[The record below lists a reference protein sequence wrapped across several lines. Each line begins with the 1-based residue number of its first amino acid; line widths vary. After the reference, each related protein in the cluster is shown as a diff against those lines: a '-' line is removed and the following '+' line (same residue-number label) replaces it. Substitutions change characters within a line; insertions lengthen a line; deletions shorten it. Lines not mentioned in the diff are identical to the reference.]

1 MRQGRM
7 REDAMDVTMPRTA
20 AQEWRS
26 HWTVVFA
33 GLLGFSLSAIGSIS
47 LGVFTQ
53 PLQTA
58 FGWSRSEVASGLLAY
73 SITFVV
79 TSPIFG
85 NLVDRFGPRRTGI
98 PGVILVGLSF
108 ALFATA
114 TGSLIDWLFL
124 WAVFALFSQA
134 AKATIWTAAVA
145 SEFHASRGLALAV
158 TLAGS
163 GVGNSFAQLSS
174 YYLINAVGW
183 RLAYL
188 ILGLGWGGVVALAC
202 YFFLWGRSDRLRVS
216 SATSKAPAEILS
228 GMTTREGLRTW
239 NFVALAG
246 AAFCGELLVGAMMM
260 QLVPV
265 LTGTGLNRADAA
277 WIGGA
282 IGITTIVG
290 KLICGALVD
299 HLPGKYIAAVV
310 IALPVITCGA
320 LLTPSSDPMAR
331 LIPMTAFGLSV
342 GGLIHMLPYLTTRYF
357 GLKSFGTIF
366 GFIGS
371 IIAIAVGLGPF
382 FSGWV
387 FDVTRNYDLVM
398 IGGIV
403 VSIAGALLLLS
414 LGRYPDAPVKAD
426 RKANLAAAEPIPAE

>member
-1 MRQGRM
+1 
-7 REDAMDVTMPRTA
+7 MDGTTQLSAV
-20 AQEWRS
+20 QEWRS
-26 HWTVVFA
+26 HWTLVLA
-33 GLLGFSLSAIGSIS
+33 GLLGFSLSAIASIS

-53 PLQTA
+53 PLEKA

-114 TGSLIDWLFL
+114 TGSLVDWLVL
-124 WAVFALFSQA
+124 WALFALLSQA
-134 AKATIWTAAVA
+134 SKATIWTAAVA

-174 YYLINAVGW
+174 YYLINAFGW

-216 SATSKAPAEILS
+216 DSATRKPAPALS
-228 GMTTREGLRTW
+228 DMTTREALRTW

-265 LTGTGLNRADAA
+265 LTGTGLSRVDAA
-277 WIGGA
+277 WLGGGIGM
-282 IGITTIVG
+282 ITIAG

-299 HLPGKYIAAVV
+299 HMPGKYIAAVV

-320 LLTPSSDPMAR
+320 LLTPSNDPVAR
-331 LIPMTAFGLSV
+331 LIPMAAFGLSV

-371 IIAIAVGLGPF
+371 IIAIAVGLGPYL
-382 FSGWV
+382 SAKV
-387 FDVTRNYDLVM
+387 FDITKGYDLVM

-403 VSIAGALLLLS
+403 VSVAGALLLLS
-414 LGRYPDAPVKAD
+414 LGRYPETVRAG
-426 RKANLAAAEPIPAE
+426 AAADLGSAEPAPAE

>member
-1 MRQGRM
+1 
-7 REDAMDVTMPRTA
+7 MDVATPPTV

-26 HWTVVFA
+26 HWTLVFA

-53 PLQTA
+53 PLQKA

-98 PGVILVGLSF
+98 PGVIVVGLGF

-114 TGSLIDWLFL
+114 TGSLVNWLLL
-124 WAVFALFSQA
+124 WAVFALLSQA

-163 GVGNSFAQLSS
+163 GVGNSTAQLSS
-174 YYLINAVGW
+174 YYLINEFGW

-188 ILGLGWGGVVALAC
+188 IMGLGWGGVVALAC
-202 YFFLWGRSDRLRVS
+202 YFFLWGRSDRLRVNP
-216 SATSKAPAEILS
+216 ATTAAPAETWS
-228 GMTTREGLRTW
+228 GMTVREGLKTW
-239 NFVALAG
+239 NFAALAG

-265 LTGTGLNRADAA
+265 LTGTGLSRADAA
-277 WIGGA
+277 WVGGA
-282 IGITTIVG
+282 IGIITIAG

-320 LLTPSSDPMAR
+320 LLTPSSDPIAR

-371 IIAIAVGLGPF
+371 IIAIAVGLGPY
-382 FSGWV
+382 FSGKV
-387 FDVTRNYDLVM
+387 FDVTGSYDLVM

-403 VSIAGALLLLS
+403 VSIVGALLLLS
-414 LGRYPDAPVKAD
+414 LGRYPEMAKSSGKPGRLNRAGP
-426 RKANLAAAEPIPAE
+426 LAAEQAAAKT

>member
-1 MRQGRM
+1 MTDSMR
-7 REDAMDVTMPRTA
+7 RTA
-20 AQEWRS
+20 GQEWRG
-26 HWTVVFA
+26 HWTLVLA
-33 GLLGFSLSAIGSIS
+33 GLLGFSLSAIASIS

-53 PLQTA
+53 PLQKA

-98 PGVILVGLSF
+98 PGVILVGLGF

-114 TGSLIDWLFL
+114 TGSLISWLFL
-124 WAVFALFSQA
+124 WAIFALLSQA

-145 SEFHASRGLALAV
+145 SEFHASRGLALAI

-163 GVGNSFAQLSS
+163 GVGNSVAQLSS
-174 YYLINAVGW
+174 YYLIDAFGW
-183 RLAYL
+183 RLAYV
-188 ILGLGWGGVVALAC
+188 IMGLAWGGVVALAC
-202 YFFLWGRSDRLRVS
+202 HFFLWGRSDRLRV
-216 SATSKAPAEILS
+216 ADARTEAPAELPP
-228 GMTTREGLRTW
+228 GMTIGQSLRTW
-239 NFVALAG
+239 NFAALAG

-265 LTGTGLNRADAA
+265 LTGTGLSRADAA

-282 IGITTIVG
+282 IGIITIAG

-299 HLPGKYIAAVV
+299 RLPGKYIAAAV

-320 LLTPSSDPMAR
+320 LLTPSNDPVAR
-331 LIPMTAFGLSV
+331 LIPMAAFGLSV

-357 GLKSFGTIF
+357 GLRAFGTIF

-371 IIAIAVGLGPF
+371 IIGIAVGLGPF

-387 FDVTRNYDLVM
+387 FDATGSYDLVM
-398 IGGIV
+398 IAGII

-414 LGRYPDAPVKAD
+414 LGHYPEAAARTDGAAD
-426 RKANLAAAEPIPAE
+426 LAAEPIPAE